1 VSDAKAIVSAIFA
14 CNSADCPR
22 PFALWRQTDVT
33 GVSGEGT
40 VAHGVQFAD
49 GQVVIRW
56 LGKYAS
62 TVVWESMDAA
72 MKVHGHDGKTRVVWV
87 ASDFSEMALAEQEA
101 ATAERERIRGLLAA
115 DQMADHAPIE
125 SMYGLS
131 CRTCVAWQDAP
142 VADGGETE
150 FGIAIPEQ
158 WPCPVARAL
167 EVGP

>member
-1 VSDAKAIVSAIFA
+1 MSDAKAIVSAIFA

-72 MKVHGHDGKTRVVWV
+72 MNVHGHDGRTRVVWV

-101 ATAERERIRGLLAA
+101 ATAERERIRQLLIAEAERQESANFSTVDSIIGAALRDFAELLA
-115 DQMADHAPIE
+115 
-125 SMYGLS
+125 
-131 CRTCVAWQDAP
+131 
-142 VADGGETE
+142 
-150 FGIAIPEQ
+150 
-158 WPCPVARAL
+158 
-167 EVGP
+167 EVSP